1 MLYVR
6 TEEEFKS
13 YPWCRRI
20 LRGLGDEARKKR
32 VPLQEIGDTA
42 HIPRQDQEA
51 AVLLI
56 GASEAWIG
64 REALRANAHGAHP
77 IALTNRQPAGR
88 DGALS
93 AVMMDIPDSMRLA
106 VEYLR
111 GLGCERLALYG
122 VNPNS
127 TSDPWRAQVFERLT
141 GGRGGVFVNEGSLQQ
156 TFERCRSR
164 LESCDGVIC
173 ASDYAALSLV
183 RRLGQVGGGR
193 PGSPYVLGYG
203 NLFLSR
209 LSSPSITSIS
219 DDYEHFGRAAL
230 SIYHL
235 VAREKTVCA
244 VNILL
249 HSRLHIRE
257 TTGNRPCAGGRRGQE
272 AAPQRPRNLFYE
284 DGEISR
290 MAKLETLLG
299 QCDETDFAVLQ
310 CLMRGDTYAA
320 TAEKCFVSE
329 TAAKYRVKKMKGMC
343 GVDSREELAAFLRE
357 FF

>member
-6 TEEEFKS
+6 IEEEFKS

-32 VPLQEIGDTA
+32 VPLQEIDDTA

-141 GGRGGVFVNEGSLQQ
+141 GGRRRRRSARGICF
-156 TFERCRSR
+156 TRTARSR
-164 LESCDGVIC
+164 AWQSW
-173 ASDYAALSLV
+173 
-183 RRLGQVGGGR
+183 RRCWANATR
-193 PGSPYVLGYG
+193 PISPCC
-203 NLFLSR
+203 S
-209 LSSPSITSIS
+209 
-219 DDYEHFGRAAL
+219 A
-230 SIYHL
+230 
-235 VAREKTVCA
+235 
-244 VNILL
+244 
-249 HSRLHIRE
+249 
-257 TTGNRPCAGGRRGQE
+257 
-272 AAPQRPRNLFYE
+272 
-284 DGEISR
+284 
-290 MAKLETLLG
+290 
-299 QCDETDFAVLQ
+299 
-310 CLMRGDTYAA
+310 
-320 TAEKCFVSE
+320 
-329 TAAKYRVKKMKGMC
+329 
-343 GVDSREELAAFLRE
+343 
-357 FF
+357 

>member
-32 VPLQEIGDTA
+32 VPLREIGDA
-42 HIPRQDQEA
+42 AQIPPQDRET

-64 REALRANAHGAHP
+64 REALRADALGVHP
-77 IALTNRQPAGR
+77 IALTNRPPAGR
-88 DGALS
+88 DGAMS

-106 VEYLR
+106 VDYLR
-111 GLGCERLALYG
+111 SLGCERLGLYG
-122 VNPNS
+122 VNPAA
-127 TSDPWRAQVFERLT
+127 TSDPWRAEVFQRLT
-141 GGRGGVFVNEGSLQQ
+141 KGKGGVFVTQRSLQH
-156 TFERCRSR
+156 TFECFRSQ
-164 LESCDGVIC
+164 LSACDGVIC

-183 RRLGQVGGGR
+183 RRLGQVGAGQ
-193 PGSPYVLGYG
+193 PGSPYLLGYG

-230 SIYHL
+230 AAYHL
-235 VAREKTVCA
+235 VVREKTVSS

-249 HSRLHIRE
+249 HSRLHVRE
-257 TTGNRPCAGGRRGQE
+257 TTGGRPYAGARHGPEE
-272 AAPQRPRNLFYE
+272 AGQRPRNPFYE
-284 DGEISR
+284 DGEVSR
-290 MAKLETLLG
+290 MAMLETLLG

-310 CLMRGDTYAA
+310 CLMHGDTYAA

-329 TAAKYRVKKMKGMC
+329 TAAKYRVKKMEKMC
-343 GVDSREELAAFLRE
+343 GANSRGELVSFLRE